1 MAFDWA
7 GLVTGGLSAIGNAIT
22 GGASARKQYQYQSKL
37 MDKQNNFA
45 LSMYNMDNRYNSP
58 VMQRARLE
66 QAGLNSNLMY
76 GNGGIQNTSSGA
88 PGSASGQ
95 APQVDYGRPSE
106 GISNAL
112 QYAIVN
118 AQTDKMNEE
127 ARLAAERAQTEAA
140 SRALMMANARLS
152 MSRAIG
158 QETYNRFAA
167 DRHWLEN
174 EQLEYRNS
182 LYKMDMQS
190 YQYRLDL
197 EARKVANDNMRVK
210 NQILQLGLNEKKL
223 DADLS
228 KIRAEVSEI
237 MSRIPVNDAQ
247 QRKIT
252 ADAIETELL
261 NEYYYGNGRVP
272 GQSVLRDIYNSF
284 RGFLKS
290 HPGYFGSDSKFDP
303 MLIP

>member
-7 GLVTGGLSAIGNAIT
+7 GLITGGLSAIGNAIT

-66 QAGLNSNLMY
+66 QAGLNPNLMY
-76 GNGGIQNTSSGA
+76 GNGGIQNTSGGA
-88 PGSASGQ
+88 PASASGQ

-112 QYAIVN
+112 QYAVVN

-127 ARLAAERAQTEAA
+127 ARLAAERAQTEAT
-140 SRALMMANARLS
+140 SRELMMANARLS

-210 NQILQLGLNEKKL
+210 NQILQLGLNERKL

-237 MSRIPVNDAQ
+237 MSRIPVNSAQ
-247 QRKIT
+247 QRKIM
-252 ADAIETELL
+252 ADAAETELL
-261 NEYYYGNGRVP
+261 NEYYHSNGTVP
-272 GQSVLRDIYNSF
+272 RENVINRIVNSF
-284 RGFLKS
+284 MDEARDPDNIFHFLTR
-290 HPGYFGSDSKFDP
+290 
-303 MLIP
+303 

>member
-45 LSMYNMDNRYNSP
+45 LSMYNMDNRWNSP

-66 QAGLNSNLMY
+66 QADLNPNLMY
-76 GNGGIQNTSSGA
+76 PGGIQNTSSGA
-88 PGSASGQ
+88 PGSASGL
-95 APQVDYGRPSE
+95 APHVDYGKPSDA
-106 GISNAL
+106 ISNVM
-112 QYAIVN
+112 QYSLVN

-127 ARLAAERAQTEAA
+127 TRLAAERAESEAI
-140 SRALMMANARLS
+140 SRELMIANARLA
-152 MSRAIG
+152 MSRALG
-158 QETYNRFAA
+158 QDIDNRFSE

-174 EQLEYRNS
+174 EALEYNNS
-182 LYKMDMQS
+182 LKKLDFQS

-197 EARKVANDNMRVK
+197 EARRVANDNMRVK
-210 NQILQLGLNEKKL
+210 NQVLQLGLNEKKL
-223 DADLS
+223 AADLS

-247 QRKIT
+247 RRKIA
-252 ADAIETELL
+252 ADAFETELL
-261 NEYYYGNGRVP
+261 NHYYYNNGRVP
-272 GQSVLRDIYNSF
+272 SSTIIKDIWNQEIAPF
-284 RGFLKS
+284 IGRPRRHLEERQT
-290 HPGYFGSDSKFDP
+290 PGRSW
-303 MLIP
+303 

>member
-45 LSMYNMDNRYNSP
+45 LSMYNMDNRWNSP

-66 QAGLNSNLMY
+66 QADLNPNLMY
-76 GNGGIQNTSSGA
+76 PGGIQNTSSGA

>member
-1 MAFDWA
+1 MAFDWS
-7 GLVTGGLSAIGNAIT
+7 GLATGGLSVIGNAIT

-106 GISNAL
+106 AVSNAL

-127 ARLAAERAQTEAA
+127 ARLAAERAQSEAI
-140 SRALMMANARLS
+140 SRELMMANARLS

-182 LYKMDMQS
+182 LYKMDMHS

-197 EARKVANDNMRVK
+197 ETRKVVNDNMRVK

-237 MSRIPVNDAQ
+237 TSRIPVNDAQ
-247 QRKIT
+247 RRKLA
-252 ADAIETELL
+252 ADALETELL
-261 NEYYYGNGRVP
+261 NEYYYSGGRVP
-272 GQSVLRDIYNSF
+272 GQSIVRDFWNSV
-284 RGFLKS
+284 RSWYK
-290 HPGYFGSDSKFDP
+290 DNV
-303 MLIP
+303 IPLSPLNMVP